1 MKDRNWNRVQ
11 DISLR
16 ALPWLKRLCLFGH
29 SGFII
34 INNDLES
41 K

>member
-16 ALPWLKRLCLFGH
+16 ALPWFKAFVFVWALRVYH
-29 SGFII
+29 
-34 INNDLES
+34 N
-41 K
+41 